1 MDLNLLQSKFTELFG
16 NKSSNLFFAPGRA
29 NLIGEHTDYNGG
41 NVFPCALTFG
51 TYLLAAKRNDDKIN
65 FYSLNFPQ
73 DGFISTDLKTYKK
86 GADWTNYPKGML
98 DVMLKAGAPINSGF
112 DAVYMGNI
120 PNGAGLSSSASIEVL
135 TGVMLNTFFNCG
147 LDMLQIALLGQ
158 KAENQFVGV
167 NCGIMDQFIIAMGKK
182 DNAVLLDCNTLRY
195 THVPVVLKGVSIL
208 IANTNKR
215 RELAD
220 SKYNERRGECDG
232 ALALLQQKFNIKALC
247 DLTLEQLESAKDLIP
262 NPVVYKRARHAV
274 AENARTLK
282 AVDLLKA
289 GEIKAFAKLMDA
301 SHASLRD
308 DYEVTGKELDAIVAA
323 LQKQQGVLG
332 ARMMGAGFGGCSIA
346 LVEDAFI
353 EPVKAAVAKEYFEK
367 TGLKADFYVAG
378 IGDGAGLIK

>member
-1 MDLNLLQSKFTELFG
+1 MNTNLLQDKFKEFFG
-16 NKSSNLFFAPGRA
+16 NIDAHLFFAPGRA

-51 TYLLAAKRNDDKIN
+51 TYLMAAKRKDTKIN

-73 DGFISTDLKTYKK
+73 NGIIKTDLKIFKK
-86 GADWTNYPKGML
+86 GSDWSNYPKGML
-98 DVMLKAGAPINSGF
+98 AVMLKAGAKIDCGF

-135 TGVMLNTFFNCG
+135 TGVMLNHFFNCG
-147 LDMLQIALLGQ
+147 FDMKSIALMAQ

-182 DNAVLLDCNTLRY
+182 DNAILLDCNTLRY
-195 THVPVVLKGVSIL
+195 SYVPVALKGISIL

-220 SKYNERRGECDG
+220 SKYNERRGECES
-232 ALALLQQKFNIKALC
+232 AFAVLKQKFDIKALC
-247 DLTLEQLESAKDLIP
+247 DLNIEQLESAKDLIK
-262 NPVVYKRARHAV
+262 NPVVYRRARHAV
-274 AENARTLK
+274 TENARTLK
-282 AVDLLKA
+282 AVELLKA
-289 GEIKAFAKLMDA
+289 GDIKAFAKLMDA

-323 LQKQQGVLG
+323 MQKQKGVLG

-346 LVEDAFI
+346 LVEESCI
-353 EPVKAAVAKEYFEK
+353 EAVKAAAGKEYFEK
-367 TGLKADFYVAG
+367 TGLKADFYTAG
-378 IGDGAGLIK
+378 IGDGAGLVK

>member
-1 MDLNLLQSKFTELFG
+1 
-16 NKSSNLFFAPGRA
+16 
-29 NLIGEHTDYNGG
+29 
-41 NVFPCALTFG
+41 LTFG
-51 TYLLAAKRNDDKIN
+51 TYLLADKRNDDKIN

-73 DGFISTDLKTYKK
+73 DGLISTDLKTYQK

-120 PNGAGLSSSASIEVL
+120 PNGAGLSSSASIEVV
-135 TGVMLNTFFNCG
+135 TGVMLNTFFTCG

-195 THVPVVLKGVSIL
+195 THVPVALKGVSIL

-282 AVDLLKA
+282 AVELLKA
-289 GEIKAFAKLMDA
+289 GEIKAFAKLMND
-301 SHASLRD
+301 SHSSLRD

-323 LQKQQGVLG
+323 LQ
-332 ARMMGAGFGGCSIA
+332 
-346 LVEDAFI
+346 
-353 EPVKAAVAKEYFEK
+353 
-367 TGLKADFYVAG
+367 
-378 IGDGAGLIK
+378 

>member
-1 MDLNLLQSKFTELFG
+1 MDLNLLQSKFKELFG
-16 NKSSNLFFAPGRA
+16 YEGASLFFAPGRA

-51 TYLLAAKRNDDKIN
+51 TYLLAAKRNDTKIN
-65 FYSLNFPQ
+65 FYSLNFQ
-73 DGFISTDLKTYKK
+73 KDGLISTDLKTFQK
-86 GADWTNYPKGML
+86 GSDWTNYPKGVL
-98 DVMLKAGAPINSGF
+98 DVMLKANAPIDSGF

-120 PNGAGLSSSASIEVL
+120 PNGAGLSSSASIEVV

-147 LDMLQIALLGQ
+147 LDMVQIALLGQ

-182 DNAVLLDCNTLRY
+182 DHAVLLDCNTLRY
-195 THVPVVLKGVSIL
+195 THVPVELKGISIL

-220 SKYNERRGECDG
+220 SKYNERRGECDS
-232 ALALLQQKFNIKALC
+232 ALAALQQKFDVKALC
-247 DLTLEQLESAKDLIP
+247 HLTLEQLESAKDLIT
-262 NPVVYKRARHAV
+262 NPTVYKRARHAV

-282 AVDLLKA
+282 AVELLKQ
-289 GEIKAFAKLMDA
+289 GDIKAFAKLMDA

-308 DYEVTGKELDAIVAA
+308 DYEVTGKELDTIVAA
-323 LQKQQGVLG
+323 MQKQAGVLG
-332 ARMMGAGFGGCSIA
+332 ARMMGAGFGGCSVA
-346 LVEDAFI
+346 LVEDSAI
-353 EPVKAAVAKEYFEK
+353 ESVKAAAGKEYFEK

-378 IGDGAGLIK
+378 IGDGAGLVK